1 MEMIPASSIG
11 PLQFLPHAK
20 HEDPLN
26 PEYSAPPILALGLK
40 TFAHLTEA
48 DTLFTS
54 SSLWSLFLPK
64 DPLSSVYRG
73 LLSQPLLW
81 RLGLHTAFTR
91 SSSYSKTIET
101 AAEDVLHQDEVDV
114 DLLHAILKTNLSACN
129 TLPDCFQLLYSQ
141 HQKSEMSNI
150 FKFYSW
156 HSQYWVFLGTMFWQI
171 RGVNMY
177 WPPNFVKYC
186 VKICIFFSILI
197 FIQHEKL
204 KKNQYCS
211 FLSEVKSSP
220 SGSLALWPCKHW
232 LRIS

>member
-1 MEMIPASSIG
+1 MAGGDNLLDGYIPVTYPTGILWNPYPSVLGTPALWPKGFPKTLKQGPGEDVLNQVMEMIPASSIG

-64 DPLSSVYRG
+64 DPLLSSVYRG

-81 RLGLHTAFTR
+81 RLGLHTAFSR

-150 FKFYSW
+150 FKFYS
-156 HSQYWVFLGTMFWQI
+156 
-171 RGVNMY
+171 
-177 WPPNFVKYC
+177 
-186 VKICIFFSILI
+186 
-197 FIQHEKL
+197 
-204 KKNQYCS
+204 
-211 FLSEVKSSP
+211 
-220 SGSLALWPCKHW
+220 
-232 LRIS
+232 